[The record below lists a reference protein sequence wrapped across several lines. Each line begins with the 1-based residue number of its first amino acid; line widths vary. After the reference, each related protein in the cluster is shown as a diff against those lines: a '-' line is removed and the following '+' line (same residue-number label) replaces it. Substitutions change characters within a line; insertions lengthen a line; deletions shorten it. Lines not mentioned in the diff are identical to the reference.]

1 MTYMCTY
8 FVRRERCSLAFP
20 FRFPCGTY
28 TLLVPSKFHDRSL
41 PARPRRI
48 QRFAIASLQLTNGQQ
63 LTHQIT
69 KVVFPGRRGG
79 KKIRKLICFWPSGY
93 VIKKMRTALAFSSL
107 PLVPITEYVVSVG
120 PVCEIIGDAISVA
133 GAFLESEG
141 DVEKRPRRAPRV
153 SSPPPTLIPL
163 AIGLGLPLLE
173 VGALLWRDGRWN

>member
-1 MTYMCTY
+1 
-8 FVRRERCSLAFP
+8 
-20 FRFPCGTY
+20 
-28 TLLVPSKFHDRSL
+28 
-41 PARPRRI
+41 
-48 QRFAIASLQLTNGQQ
+48 
-63 LTHQIT
+63 
-69 KVVFPGRRGG
+69 
-79 KKIRKLICFWPSGY
+79 
-93 VIKKMRTALAFSSL
+93 MRTALAFSSL